1 MIPFA
6 DLVAALE
13 RYKRRKEMEAAAGQ
27 PAQAQAP
34 SQPGQPAGAPP
45 RPPKGTRS

>member
-13 RYKRRKEMEAAAGQ
+13 RYKRRKELEAAAGQ
-27 PAQAQAP
+27 PQAQQAP
-34 SQPGQPAGAPP
+34 VQQAAPP
-45 RPPKGTRS
+45 KPKR

>member
-13 RYKRRKEMEAAAGQ
+13 RYKRRKEMEAATGQ
-27 PAQAQAP
+27 PQQAQ
-34 SQPGQPAGAPP
+34 QPAAAPP

>member
-27 PAQAQAP
+27 PAPAP
-34 SQPGQPAGAPP
+34 AQPGQPAGAPP
-45 RPPKGTRS
+45 RPPKATRS